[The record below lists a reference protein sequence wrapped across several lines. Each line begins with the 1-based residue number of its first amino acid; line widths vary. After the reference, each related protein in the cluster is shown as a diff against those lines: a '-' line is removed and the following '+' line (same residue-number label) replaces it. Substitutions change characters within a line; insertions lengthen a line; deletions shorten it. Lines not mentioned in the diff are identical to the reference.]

1 MSRNFKRALDGLKDT
16 YPHPDP
22 ERREAFLRSLPQKQ
36 EEREHAVLPL
46 FHTGRK
52 PLYFALPAVVTAAL
66 MITVGISTY
75 RHHQP
80 HSIPSIPV
88 ESTTTVSTTTYTQT
102 VSEVESQNETTEVA
116 GIAPPFP
123 TESWISTQITTE
135 EASGGTAATGN
146 HTLPQLDPVFP
157 VQTAPHSASTA
168 PMPATL
174 FPVQTTSA
182 HAATKATEEQADS
195 PATVPSDSQP
205 DGTYNHETTTTKRM
219 TQTTAA
225 PDPIELTTATRR
237 TTAATTTT
245 RPKMTTTTKAMT
257 SAKTTT
263 AHTTTTT
270 AATYTNIWWTTTDPM
285 TTQAEEA
292 TINMTTEA
300 ATEDMEFPE
309 PTVQP
314 TEQPT
319 VSAYTTV
326 IAYDPLT
333 PEQVANAKR
342 ILDWSTEGTKPS
354 TESDGTIWWHTPA
367 DAATDVVQGTL
378 DAITYT
384 HVGGEIYTK
393 YDFRVGSTLK
403 GSHSGGTISVY
414 EPGGYISLGLLRSY
428 SEAANAR
435 TSDWTWNDIDGTY
448 VYEKGSGLS
457 PAEYGTTYV
466 LLLREANDPAYPSG
480 AYVYAAAPENSRL
493 TLTNSMNCVN
503 AGGASVG
510 YYDLLY
516 YLR

>member
-22 ERREAFLRSLPQKQ
+22 ERKEAFLQTLPQKQ
-36 EEREHAVLPL
+36 EKREHAVLPL

-75 RHHQP
+75 KHHQP

-88 ESTTTVSTTTYTQT
+88 ESTTTTSTTTYTQT
-102 VSEVESQNETTEVA
+102 VSEVESQNETTEMA

-123 TESWISTQITTE
+123 TESWISTQLTTE
-135 EASGGTAATGN
+135 QSSGIPAATGAD
-146 HTLPQLDPVFP
+146 TLPHLDPAFP
-157 VQTAPHSASTA
+157 SQTAPHSVSTQ
-168 PMPATL
+168 PTQATL
-174 FPVQTTSA
+174 FPVQTTSTY
-182 HAATKATEEQADS
+182 AATKATGEQGNH
-195 PATVPSDSQP
+195 TQP
-205 DGTYNHETTTTKRM
+205 GETIVYATTTTKHM

-225 PDPIELTTATRR
+225 TDPIEQSTATRR
-237 TTAATTTT
+237 TTAVTTTT
-245 RPKMTTTTKAMT
+245 RPQMTTTTKAMT
-257 SAKTTT
+257 TVRTTT

-270 AATYTNIWWTTTDPM
+270 AATYTNIWWTTEPM
-285 TTQAEEA
+285 TTQVEKAEP
-292 TINMTTEA
+292 TE
-300 ATEDMEFPE
+300 TEEVTEEIEFPE

-319 VSAYTTV
+319 VPSYTTV

-342 ILDWSTEGTKPS
+342 VLDWSTEGTKPS

-367 DAATDVVQGTL
+367 DAASDVVQGTL

-384 HVGGEIYTK
+384 HVGEEIYTK

-428 SEAANAR
+428 SESANAR
-435 TSDWTWNDIDGTY
+435 TSGWTWNDIDGTY

-457 PAEYGTTYV
+457 PAEYGVTYV